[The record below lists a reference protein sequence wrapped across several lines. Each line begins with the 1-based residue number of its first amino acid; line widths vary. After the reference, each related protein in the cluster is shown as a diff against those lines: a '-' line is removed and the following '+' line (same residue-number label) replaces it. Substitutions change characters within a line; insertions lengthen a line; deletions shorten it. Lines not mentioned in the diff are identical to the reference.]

1 MKIGVQVYSV
11 RDDAAAD
18 FRGTMQK
25 IRQMGYDGVELAG
38 TYGLSAAQ
46 IKSVLAETG
55 LEAISAH
62 VPLVEMTEKPDETFA
77 FYKEIGCTYVAV
89 PYMSEELRPGTPN
102 FPHTIELIRKA
113 CADAARYGLT
123 MLYHNHDFEF
133 VKVDGVYGLDLLYSS
148 IGPELLQTELD
159 TCWVKVAG
167 EDPAAYIRKYAGR
180 APIVHL
186 KDFYKEEGADRDSM
200 YELIGINKKAKQ
212 SSAFEFRAL
221 GLGMQ
226 DFPPIIEAAKE
237 AGAGWLVVEQD
248 RPSQGMTPMECIE
261 VSRKFLRAI
270 EA

>member
-133 VKVDGVYGLDLLYSS
+133 VKGDMDDVFLAVTGAALCGAIQADAYDVRAG
-148 IGPELLQTELD
+148 
-159 TCWVKVAG
+159 AG
-167 EDPAAYIRKYAGR
+167 EDAHQAVFRPADLQRSLQGR
-180 APIVHL
+180 GQVRQQLRQAVP
-186 KDFYKEEGADRDSM
+186 E
-200 YELIGINKKAKQ
+200 
-212 SSAFEFRAL
+212 
-221 GLGMQ
+221 GLGNQ
-226 DFPPIIEAAKE
+226 ESGPDHGDVEKQIREDPSRSARLTQWHSPPTEKQGRTA
-237 AGAGWLVVEQD
+237 LV
-248 RPSQGMTPMECIE
+248 RPIG
-261 VSRKFLRAI
+261 
-270 EA
+270 